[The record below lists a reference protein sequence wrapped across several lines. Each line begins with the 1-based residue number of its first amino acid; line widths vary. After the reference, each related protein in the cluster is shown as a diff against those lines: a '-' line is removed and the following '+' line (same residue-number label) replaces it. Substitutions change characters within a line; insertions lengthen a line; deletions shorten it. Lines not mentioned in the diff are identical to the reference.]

1 MIRNGKSGMA
11 VVLSRLGKL
20 SALDEDSGTR
30 SGTSSGLVEGVVGP
44 AGCGEMDGGGGM
56 ERCW

>member
-1 MIRNGKSGMA
+1 MA

-20 SALDEDSGTR
+20 SAVDEDWGTR
-30 SGTSSGLVEGVVGP
+30 FGMSSGLVEGVVGP
-44 AGCGEMDGGGGM
+44 AGCGEMDGGGGT